1 LFHCDSNIIS
11 SQPQYHYQYQ
21 GTDATLTKF
30 VSLCTCSRN
39 RAESPR
45 GGLMERGNIE
55 PTSSE
60 KINQTATAMGTN
72 RLYNFIQHATPCTVT
87 LFCQT

>member
-1 LFHCDSNIIS
+1 
-11 SQPQYHYQYQ
+11 
-21 GTDATLTKF
+21 
-30 VSLCTCSRN
+30 
-39 RAESPR
+39 
-45 GGLMERGNIE
+45 MERGNIE

-87 LFCQT
+87 LFCQRKHRSAATKYASTK